1 MARKAREIT
10 LPEQPE
16 IDEGALRTDL
26 QTADQL
32 AVATQAQDNIARAL
46 AQQIGYL
53 LPADSTDPDLI
64 QRDITANMRRSV
76 EACLEVGKGLAVLK
90 QRCPH
95 GEFTS
100 RLDVMGI
107 DDSIARRF
115 MQAAIKF
122 SKRASTNVLQAVGN
136 QTKLFELL
144 VLDDEQLDELE
155 LTGQTGELALDDIA
169 TMGVRELRKEC
180 RELREQA
187 KAKDRLLNDKN
198 TMIDELSTRDITRP
212 KPVINPWDEKVAA
225 FKAEISSGFDVL
237 DDAVGKLY
245 LVHSVILQEDVQ
257 WGDSEEAERIIL
269 RQLATLYGD
278 RLDRLA
284 QQLAELQGHYE
295 ATLAGW
301 RGELEGRVLDVPAG
315 EAE

>member
-1 MARKAREIT
+1 MARKAREII

-16 IDEGALRTDL
+16 INEAALRTDL
-26 QTADQL
+26 QTADCL
-32 AVATQAQDNIARAL
+32 AVATQAQDNMARAL

-95 GEFTS
+95 GEFTA

-107 DDSIARRF
+107 DDSVARRF
-115 MQAAIKF
+115 MQAAVKF
-122 SKRASTNVLQAVGN
+122 SKRASTHVLQAVGN

-144 VLDDEQLDELE
+144 VLDDEQIDELE

-180 RELREQA
+180 RDLREQA
-187 KAKDRLLNDKN
+187 KAKDRVLGDKN
-198 TMIDELSTRDITRP
+198 AKIDELTTKSIID
-212 KPVINPWDEKVAA
+212 PWDEKVGT
-225 FKAEISSGFDVL
+225 FKAEISGGFDVL

-245 LVHSVILQEDVQ
+245 LMHSVILQQDVQ
-257 WGDSEEAERIIL
+257 WGGNEEAERIIL

-315 EAE
+315 KAD